1 MRIQTHHI
9 IYTVFYN
16 YSFYVE
22 QVYGETAR
30 YYAVSLDPDKITL
43 LAGQTKYPD
52 SALGKM
58 LFEQVSKVEHLV
70 GQRTHCQ
77 HKIPMIMKKIQEFR
91 DANKS

>member
-1 MRIQTHHI
+1 MRIQKHNI

-16 YSFYVE
+16 NGFYIE
-22 QVYGETAR
+22 QVYNETAK
-30 YYAVSLDPDKITL
+30 YYSIDYSSGRTL
-43 LAGQTKYPD
+43 LLRGQNQRPD
-52 SALGKM
+52 SALRTM